1 VFAVQSDALAFEFD
15 AVRAE
20 LAVAAGDTER
30 AFSAA
35 MTGVSGEGEYPT
47 LVERLIPL
55 AARAVADQ
63 IQTLHDRG
71 KDATAPLARLR
82 DLRSRYPDVVAE
94 TAQPGP
100 TYTAHVRAMQA
111 WYDAEVLRGEDD
123 PRAATAWQHA
133 AQACAD
139 AELAWD
145 EAYCSWR
152 AGDALVRDR
161 TRRHEAAAALRH
173 ANELAVNL
181 RAAPI
186 LGEIEALARS
196 VRIPLAVP
204 EAVPEHAV
212 TLSGLTARERE
223 ILAHIVAGRTYR
235 EIARDLVLS
244 EKTVSV
250 HVSNILHKT
259 GTANRVEPAQLA
271 HRLQHPKIEGVH

>member
-1 VFAVQSDALAFEFD
+1 
-15 AVRAE
+15 
-20 LAVAAGDTER
+20 
-30 AFSAA
+30 
-35 MTGVSGEGEYPT
+35 
-47 LVERLIPL
+47 
-55 AARAVADQ
+55 
-63 IQTLHDRG
+63 
-71 KDATAPLARLR
+71 
-82 DLRSRYPDVVAE
+82 
-94 TAQPGP
+94 
-100 TYTAHVRAMQA
+100 MQA